1 MDISRLRRVYSSIAG
16 QRSAIERLR
25 DSSCRDVMSVTG
37 AVAFGVVP
45 VEVADGKLALATAG
59 AIHPD
64 CAGALAAAFDD
75 EVVLF
80 PFEESLVREAI
91 DRHYIRR
98 SGGKHGPNLQTF
110 ESPDFLTEPG
120 VGSLLLVEKDD
131 SLPKTRVRVPRG
143 RMAFLDLRFHSIHR
157 SLDRRMR
164 IEFSSAPSALP
175 FRLVKKEGAETE
187 AVLFRDE
194 RPAREVRAI
203 MALGVFYDGDDH
215 LQALMGQDLKRLP
228 HVLHPTEL
236 QIAQIDG
243 DEARFWVYDRIET
256 VRAGVASPDAPVG
269 WSHRYY
275 FLHYGLRHERT
286 MRLDVLSF
294 ELIKRTKVRL
304 AEGSDRES
312 PEGLERLFG
321 LDFPSVVALGE
332 RST

>member
-1 MDISRLRRVYSSIAG
+1 VDISRLKRIYSSIAG
-16 QRSAIERLR
+16 QRSALDGLR
-25 DSSCRDVMSVTG
+25 GSSCIDVMSVAG
-37 AVAFGVVP
+37 AVAFGAVP
-45 VEVADGKLALATAG
+45 VKVADGKIALATAG
-59 AIHPD
+59 TVHPD
-64 CAGALAAAFDD
+64 CAKALAEAFDD

-91 DRHYIRR
+91 DRHYVRR
-98 SGGKHGPNLQTF
+98 SDAKHGPNLQTF

-131 SLPKTRVRVPRG
+131 SLPKARVRVPRG

-157 SLDRRMR
+157 SLDRRVR

-215 LQALMGQDLKRLP
+215 LQALLGQDLKRLP
-228 HVLHPTEL
+228 HILHPTEL
-236 QIAQIDG
+236 QIAEIED
-243 DEARFWVYDRIET
+243 DEVRFWVYDRIES
-256 VRAGVASPDAPVG
+256 VRAGVPSAEAPVG

-275 FLHYGLRHERT
+275 FLHYGLRHERV

-304 AEGSDRES
+304 AEGPDRSS

-321 LDFPSVVALGE
+321 LDFPSVVAPGE
-332 RST
+332 RSP